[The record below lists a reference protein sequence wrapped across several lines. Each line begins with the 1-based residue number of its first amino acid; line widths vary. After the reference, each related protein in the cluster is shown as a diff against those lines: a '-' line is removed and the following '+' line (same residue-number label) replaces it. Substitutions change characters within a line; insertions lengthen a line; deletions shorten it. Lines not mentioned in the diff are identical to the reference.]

1 MHLNARLPAAI
12 LLGFC
17 ITAMSLEKRPGEDLL
32 TPLSSP
38 PPIALQGSEIGDMLR
53 KWHSNGVAAGNV
65 GDYYDNRDG
74 GHSLLSTARYP
85 QLQKI
90 EYSQEQIKARQ
101 NWGLQQHILP
111 YVVFGNSSTS
121 AAPEQG
127 GSNTRSCYSNPAGLT
142 FLFSQYIRNNLYI
155 YPEHLDHD
163 PGHNGVGGYG
173 DLFPTNTPYL
183 ITSQGSSGS
192 DQPFMEAMPYVLAA
206 FRPDVK
212 KKLEQSGFLMPTIQ
226 MILRITG
233 KNLAGAREYLT
244 GKAHPTVFEGKDV
257 DARAMV
263 EMAHEITISNAPPVA
278 IIKMVQEN
286 EPVNGVDYFEPDS
299 TEKLADTPMAIAR
312 IFRGSQYDRKI
323 VVSAESS
330 KDLNNRPLKFYWA
343 VLRGDPSR
351 IKIEYRNAAH
361 STAEITVP
369 YHNRRLI
376 AENSKLESNRVD
388 IGVFVHNGSY
398 FSPPALITF
407 YSLDNE
413 ARTYGADGRPLEI
426 AYGAGTSTVSIV
438 SWKDFFDALDPRSES
453 WSCKFFR
460 RQFTPDEMAALSKVS
475 EAFQR
480 IHATLI
486 SAQQTE
492 EKAKIALKTADN
504 EVKALQMKQSG
515 AEKSEELQASLKMRT
530 KREAEIDA
538 ARKIIYDAQESEK
551 KALEQKIQNLGA
563 AEFVQK
569 KLNALLQD
577 PTLCTANADALKPI
591 NESVNDETKKV
602 FQQIQERLVGFG
614 LAKDSDEWPLHLK
627 PLLSDRHTRFEREMI
642 ERFNSVLLSRI
653 IFPGI
658 VGGVWRPNY
667 VDSRIAS
674 TKEWRDV
681 YLYSPEGTF
690 LGWRRYQSG
699 DMSEFNADG
708 LLVLDKDSQGRCL
721 RARVVRY
728 EAETQNQSM
737 NARRIKWVPAEAIR
751 TYAYDG
757 AK

>member
-1 MHLNARLPAAI
+1 
-12 LLGFC
+12 
-17 ITAMSLEKRPGEDLL
+17 
-32 TPLSSP
+32 
-38 PPIALQGSEIGDMLR
+38 
-53 KWHSNGVAAGNV
+53 
-65 GDYYDNRDG
+65 
-74 GHSLLSTARYP
+74 
-85 QLQKI
+85 
-90 EYSQEQIKARQ
+90 
-101 NWGLQQHILP
+101 
-111 YVVFGNSSTS
+111 
-121 AAPEQG
+121 
-127 GSNTRSCYSNPAGLT
+127 
-142 FLFSQYIRNNLYI
+142 
-155 YPEHLDHD
+155 
-163 PGHNGVGGYG
+163 
-173 DLFPTNTPYL
+173 
-183 ITSQGSSGS
+183 
-192 DQPFMEAMPYVLAA
+192 
-206 FRPDVK
+206 
-212 KKLEQSGFLMPTIQ
+212 
-226 MILRITG
+226 
-233 KNLAGAREYLT
+233 
-244 GKAHPTVFEGKDV
+244 
-257 DARAMV
+257 
-263 EMAHEITISNAPPVA
+263 
-278 IIKMVQEN
+278 
-286 EPVNGVDYFEPDS
+286 
-299 TEKLADTPMAIAR
+299 
-312 IFRGSQYDRKI
+312 
-323 VVSAESS
+323 
-330 KDLNNRPLKFYWA
+330 
-343 VLRGDPSR
+343 
-351 IKIEYRNAAH
+351 
-361 STAEITVP
+361 
-369 YHNRRLI
+369 
-376 AENSKLESNRVD
+376 
-388 IGVFVHNGSY
+388 
-398 FSPPALITF
+398 
-407 YSLDNE
+407 
-413 ARTYGADGRPLEI
+413 
-426 AYGAGTSTVSIV
+426 
-438 SWKDFFDALDPRSES
+438 
-453 WSCKFFR
+453 
-460 RQFTPDEMAALSKVS
+460 
-475 EAFQR
+475 
-480 IHATLI
+480 
-486 SAQQTE
+486 
-492 EKAKIALKTADN
+492 
-504 EVKALQMKQSG
+504 
-515 AEKSEELQASLKMRT
+515 MRT